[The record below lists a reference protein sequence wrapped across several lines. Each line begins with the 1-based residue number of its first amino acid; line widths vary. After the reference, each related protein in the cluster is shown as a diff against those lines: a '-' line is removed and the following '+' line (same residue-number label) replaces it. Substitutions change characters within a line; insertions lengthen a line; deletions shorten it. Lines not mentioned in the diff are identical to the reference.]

1 MIKKL
6 LLGALVMLFV
16 STGTL
21 ASAADSEAVNFE
33 AANFEAG
40 DVFGLE
46 YAADPQISPDGK
58 HIVYVRKSMDIMKD
72 RERSNLWIINSNGE
86 NHRAIASSTD
96 NYLSP
101 RWSPGGD
108 RLAYASSAEGSVQL
122 YLRWMDS
129 GQTARLSDLTSS
141 PGSFAWSPDGKQIA
155 FTMAV
160 SAEAAKPMGKM
171 PDKPKGAEWAPAV
184 RVIDTLN
191 YRADGV
197 QGFLPAEYQQVFVMP
212 ADGGTPR
219 QLTSGKFSHAS
230 SLSWGADSKMLYLAT
245 NRAEGWE
252 YEPVE
257 SEIFSLNV
265 DDGTMKQ
272 LTNRVGP
279 DRSPVVSPDGKKI
292 AYLGF
297 DDHEMLYE
305 NTRVYIMDIDGSNS
319 QVVDEKLD
327 RSIDAVSWAGDSQG
341 LVVGYDDGGES
352 VIAHMS
358 LSGSLKT
365 LASNVGGTDIG
376 RPYPGGSFSVA
387 NDGSIAFN
395 QASAERPAELAV
407 MNKSGKSQLLTHLN
421 DDLLGHKTLGK
432 LEEMHVAS
440 SFDQR
445 DIEGWIL
452 YPPNYDS
459 SKKWPM
465 ILEIHGGP
473 VANYGPR
480 FSSEGQLY
488 AAAGYVILFMN
499 PRGSDSYGKE
509 FVHLIHHNYPSQDY
523 DDLMSGVDEMIERGI
538 ADPDQLYVTGGSG
551 GGVLT
556 AWIVGKTDR
565 FRAAV
570 VAKPVINWT
579 SFNLTADGAAYFARY
594 WFGSFPWEDQEQYW
608 KRSPL
613 SLVGNV
619 KTPTMLLTGESDYRT
634 PISETEQFYLALK
647 LQKVDTAMVRIPE
660 SSHHITARPSNLI
673 AKVVNILGWFEQHK
687 D

>member
-6 LLGALVMLFV
+6 HSVALAVLLV
-16 STGTL
+16 SISTL
-21 ASAADSEAVNFE
+21 ASAANFE
-33 AANFEAG
+33 VG

-46 YAADPQISPDGK
+46 YAADPQVSPDGK
-58 HIVYVRKSMDIMKD
+58 HIVYVRKSMEIMKD
-72 RERSNLWIINSNGE
+72 RERSNLWIIDSNGE
-86 NHRAIASSTD
+86 NHRAIASSND
-96 NYLSP
+96 NYFSP
-101 RWSPGGD
+101 RWSPSGD

-122 YLRWMDS
+122 YLRWMDT

-160 SAEAAKPMGKM
+160 PAEAAEPMGKM
-171 PDKPKGAEWAPAV
+171 PDKPEGAEWAPPV
-184 RVIDTLN
+184 RVIDTLK

-197 QGFLPAEYQQVFVMP
+197 QGFLPAEYEQVFVIP

-219 QLTSGKFSHAS
+219 QLTTGNFSHAS

-245 NRAEGWE
+245 NRTEGWE
-252 YEPVE
+252 YNPLE

-265 DDGTMKQ
+265 EDGTLRQ

-292 AYLGF
+292 AWLGF

-305 NTRVYIMDIDGSNS
+305 NTRVYVMDIDASNNH
-319 QVVDEKLD
+319 VIDEMLD
-327 RSIDAVSWAGDSQG
+327 RSIDAVRWAGDSKG
-341 LVVGYDDGGES
+341 LVVAYDDGGES
-352 VIAHMS
+352 VIAHLS
-358 LSGSLKT
+358 LSGNFKT
-365 LASNVGGTDIG
+365 LATNTGGTDIG

-395 QASAERPAELAV
+395 QASAQRPAELAV
-407 MNKSGKSQLLTHLN
+407 INKSGKQQLLTRLN

-459 SKKWPM
+459 SKKWPL

-488 AAAGYVILFMN
+488 AAAGYVVLFMN

-509 FVHLIHHNYPSQDY
+509 FVNLIHHNYPSQDY
-523 DDLMSGVDEMIERGI
+523 DDLMSGVDELIERGI

-579 SFNLTADGAAYFARY
+579 SFNLTADGAAYFSRY
-594 WFGSFPWEDQEQYW
+594 WFGTFPWEDQEQYW

-619 KTPTMLLTGESDYRT
+619 TTPTMLLTGESDYRT

-647 LQKVDTAMVRIPE
+647 LQKVDAAMVRIPE

-673 AKVVNILGWFEQHK
+673 AKVVNILGWFEKHK